1 MRVVAGTLRGRSIVA
16 PDGDSTRPTTDRTRE
31 AVFNALAS
39 LDVVED
45 AVVVDLFAGSGAMGI
60 EALSRGARRCTFI
73 ERDRRAL
80 AAIRTNVTKLGVS
93 DRANVVA
100 GDVFANVV
108 AQRLADLVIADRQRA
123 ASDDERARRRAA
135 DEAAAAR
142 GADVEAIRADLA
154 RRDALDSGRATSPL
168 VAAPDALLIDSTLR
182 SVDEVVD
189 VIVSALER
197 TEGGS

>member
-80 AAIRTNVTKLGVS
+80 DAIRTNVTKLGVS

-108 AQRLADLVIADRQRA
+108 AQRLADLVIADPPYDFEQW
-123 ASDDERARRRAA
+123 SDLLRVVTPALAPGGLVVAESGREIEVPDGWEVRRARKY
-135 DEAAAAR
+135 
-142 GADVEAIRADLA
+142 
-154 RRDALDSGRATSPL
+154 GRTW
-168 VAAPDALLIDSTLR
+168 VAF
-182 SVDEVVD
+182 
-189 VIVSALER
+189 LER
-197 TEGGS
+197 SGPSTATVGS